1 MPNVLTISALALLLG
16 QVQPAPGGDPGAPS
30 SGARIPAMIAEAQEA
45 QLSMNQGMRRTVDIL
60 REARQGSDIVR
71 MSCVNEKL
79 TVIKGI
85 IRISEDA
92 FRGLTQASSRNDVD
106 QASYEHNKIMIS
118 RDRVNS
124 LTVQAVNCVGSSAT
138 ATGETQTQVDEARA
152 IQNRNVLAT
161 KPVFGDSRN
170 WQDAEVAQ
178 SEGEGAGSGEGG
190 EGEGEGEAGTGEVG
204 SNETG
209 GGLTEGGGVGE
220 PPTTGGGGG
229 DGGGGGGG
237 GGEPPRPPAS
247 ARN

>member
-1 MPNVLTISALALLLG
+1 MPNSLVLSAFGLVLAQTPG
-16 QVQPAPGGDPGAPS
+16 VVQPSPS
-30 SGARIPAMIAEAQEA
+30 AGARIPAMVAEAQEA

-92 FRGLTQASSRNDVD
+92 FRGLTQASSRNDED

-138 ATGETQTQVDEARA
+138 ATGETETQVDEARA

-161 KPVFGDSRN
+161 KPVFGDSRS
-170 WQDAEVAQ
+170 WQDTEVAQ
-178 SEGEGAGSGEGG
+178 TETEEPGSDDGEEGEGG
-190 EGEGEGEAGTGEVG
+190 EAGSAGVD
-204 SNETG
+204 STG
-209 GGLTEGGGVGE
+209 GGLNAGGNIGAA
-220 PPTTGGGGG
+220 PSTGSDGSGG
-229 DGGGGGGG
+229 DGSGGGST
-237 GGEPPRPPAS
+237 EPPRPPAS

>member
-1 MPNVLTISALALLLG
+1 MV
-16 QVQPAPGGDPGAPS
+16 
-30 SGARIPAMIAEAQEA
+30 AEAQEA

-92 FRGLTQASSRNDVD
+92 FRGLTQASSRNDED

-138 ATGETQTQVDEARA
+138 ATGETETQVDEARA

-161 KPVFGDSRN
+161 KPVFGDSRS
-170 WQDAEVAQ
+170 WQDTEVAQ
-178 SEGEGAGSGEGG
+178 TETEEPGSDDGEEGEGG
-190 EGEGEGEAGTGEVG
+190 EAGSAGVD
-204 SNETG
+204 STG
-209 GGLTEGGGVGE
+209 GGLNAGGNIGAA
-220 PPTTGGGGG
+220 PSTGSDGSGG
-229 DGGGGGGG
+229 DGSGGGST
-237 GGEPPRPPAS
+237 EPPRPPAS

>member
-1 MPNVLTISALALLLG
+1 MV
-16 QVQPAPGGDPGAPS
+16 
-30 SGARIPAMIAEAQEA
+30 AEAQEA

-92 FRGLTQASSRNDVD
+92 FRGLTQASSRNDED

-138 ATGETQTQVDEARA
+138 ATGETETQVDEARA
-152 IQNRNVLAT
+152 IQNRDVLAT
-161 KPVFGDSRN
+161 KPVFGDSRS
-170 WQDAEVAQ
+170 WQDTEVVQ
-178 SEGEGAGSGEGG
+178 TETEEPGSGDGEEGEGG
-190 EGEGEGEAGTGEVG
+190 EAGSAGVD
-204 SNETG
+204 STG
-209 GGLTEGGGVGE
+209 GGLSAGGNIGAA
-220 PPTTGGGGG
+220 PSTGG
-229 DGGGGGGG
+229 DGSGGGSSGGG
-237 GGEPPRPPAS
+237 STEPPRPPAS

>member
-1 MPNVLTISALALLLG
+1 
-16 QVQPAPGGDPGAPS
+16 
-30 SGARIPAMIAEAQEA
+30 MIAESQEA
-45 QLSMNQGMRRTVDIL
+45 QLSMNQGMRRTMDIL

-85 IRISEDA
+85 IRIAEDA
-92 FRGLTQASSRNDVD
+92 ARGLTQASSRNDVD

-138 ATGETQTQVDEARA
+138 ATGDTQTQVDEAQA
-152 IQNRNVLAT
+152 IKNRNVLAT

-170 WQDAEVAQ
+170 WQDAEVPQA
-178 SEGEGAGSGEGG
+178 GGDGTGSGEPGEEGVGESGG
-190 EGEGEGEAGTGEVG
+190 VGENA
-204 SNETG
+204 TG
-209 GGLTEGGGVGE
+209 GGLAEGGNVGA
-220 PPTTGGGGG
+220 PPSTGGGGG
-229 DGGGGGGG
+229 GDEPGGGGDT
-237 GGEPPRPPAS
+237 PRPPAS

>member
-1 MPNVLTISALALLLG
+1 MPNTMMFAVALMLG
-16 QVQPAPGGDPGAPS
+16 QAQGMQPAAPS
-30 SGARIPAMIAEAQEA
+30 AGARIPAMMAEAQEA

-85 IRISEDA
+85 IRIAEDA
-92 FRGLTQASSRNDVD
+92 FRGLTQAGSRNDED

-138 ATGETQTQVDEARA
+138 ATGETQTKVDEARA

-161 KPVFGDSRN
+161 RPLFGDSRN
-170 WQDAEVAQ
+170 WQDNEVAQ
-178 SEGEGAGSGEGG
+178 TEPDSSSAEGGGDGASDDTDGSGA
-190 EGEGEGEAGTGEVG
+190 AGV
-204 SNETG
+204 SSTG
-209 GGLTEGGGVGE
+209 GGLSAGGNVGA
-220 PPTTGGGGG
+220 PPSNAGGGG
-229 DGGGGGGG
+229 DVSGGGGGGST
-237 GGEPPRPPAS
+237 EPPRPPAS
-247 ARN
+247 ASN

>member
-1 MPNVLTISALALLLG
+1 MPALTPVLALLLLA
-16 QVQPAPGGDPGAPS
+16 APDGEGVGP
-30 SGARIPAMIAEAQEA
+30 RIQRMVVEAQEA

-92 FRGLTQASSRNDVD
+92 FRGLTQASERNDID
-106 QASYEHNKIMIS
+106 QAGYEHNKIVIS

-138 ATGETQTQVDEARA
+138 ATGDTKTKVEEANVLR
-152 IQNRNVLAT
+152 NTNVLAT
-161 KPVFGDSRN
+161 QGAWGDPRDWSN
-170 WQDAEVAQ
+170 NEQDQGSV
-178 SEGEGAGSGEGG
+178 EGEGGG
-190 EGEGEGEAGTGEVG
+190 DDGDSESGEAGTDV
-204 SNETG
+204 TG
-209 GGLTEGGGVGE
+209 GGVAETPGGGTVSV
-220 PPTTGGGGG
+220 PGGT
-229 DGGGGGGG
+229 
-237 GGEPPRPPAS
+237 EIKPPAS

>member
-1 MPNVLTISALALLLG
+1 MPNVMVLSALALVLA
-16 QVQPAPGGDPGAPS
+16 QTPGAVAPAAN
-30 SGARIPAMIAEAQEA
+30 SGARIPAMMAEAQEA

-92 FRGLTQASSRNDVD
+92 FRGLTQAASRNDED

-138 ATGETQTQVDEARA
+138 ATGETETNVDEARA

-161 KPVFGDSRN
+161 RPIFGDSRE
-170 WQDAEVAQ
+170 WQDNEVAQ
-178 SEGEGAGSGEGG
+178 ADTDSTSAADGESDGADSTDDSGA
-190 EGEGEGEAGTGEVG
+190 AGVN
-204 SNETG
+204 STG
-209 GGLTEGGGVGE
+209 GGLNEGGSIGTNPG
-220 PPTTGGGGG
+220 TGGGDTSGS
-229 DGGGGGGG
+229 GGGGTT
-237 GGEPPRPPAS
+237 EPPRPPAS
-247 ARN
+247 ASN

>member
-1 MPNVLTISALALLLG
+1 MVLSALALVFAQSPG
-16 QVQPAPGGDPGAPS
+16 GVAPAPSA
-30 SGARIPAMIAEAQEA
+30 GARIPAMMAEAQEA

-85 IRISEDA
+85 IRIAEDA
-92 FRGLTQASSRNDVD
+92 FRGLTQASSRNDED

-138 ATGETQTQVDEARA
+138 ATGETETNVDEARA

-161 KPVFGDSRN
+161 RPVFGDSRE
-170 WQDAEVAQ
+170 WQDNEVAQ
-178 SEGEGAGSGEGG
+178 ADTDSTSGDGEGNEDSVADDTGSAGVNS
-190 EGEGEGEAGTGEVG
+190 
-204 SNETG
+204 TG
-209 GGLTEGGGVGE
+209 GGLSEGGNIGTNPG
-220 PPTTGGGGG
+220 TGGGDSGGGTGGGGTT
-229 DGGGGGGG
+229 
-237 GGEPPRPPAS
+237 EPPRPPAS
-247 ARN
+247 ASN

>member
-1 MPNVLTISALALLLG
+1 MPNVMVFSALALVLG
-16 QVQPAPGGDPGAPS
+16 QTPDAAVPS
-30 SGARIPAMIAEAQEA
+30 PDSGVRIPAMMAEAQEA

-85 IRISEDA
+85 IRIAEDA
-92 FRGLTQASSRNDVD
+92 FRGLTQAASRNDED

-138 ATGETQTQVDEARA
+138 ATGETETNVDEARA

-161 KPVFGDSRN
+161 RPVFGDSRD
-170 WQDAEVAQ
+170 WQDNEVAQ
-178 SEGEGAGSGEGG
+178 SDSENTTTGDGEGSGDGSSDESGAAGVNS
-190 EGEGEGEAGTGEVG
+190 
-204 SNETG
+204 TG
-209 GGLTEGGGVGE
+209 GGLSAGGNIGTNPGTGGGSSSGS
-220 PPTTGGGGG
+220 GGGGG
-229 DGGGGGGG
+229 TT
-237 GGEPPRPPAS
+237 EPPRPPAS
-247 ARN
+247 ASN

>member
-1 MPNVLTISALALLLG
+1 MPNSLILSALALVLA
-16 QVQPAPGGDPGAPS
+16 QAPGISQPS
-30 SGARIPAMIAEAQEA
+30 PSAGARIPGMVAEAQEA

-92 FRGLTQASSRNDVD
+92 FRGLTQASSRNDED

-138 ATGETQTQVDEARA
+138 ATGETETQVDEARA

-161 KPVFGDSRN
+161 KPVFGDSRS
-170 WQDAEVAQ
+170 WQDSEVAQ
-178 SEGEGAGSGEGG
+178 SDTDSTGSGDGDGDGDGSDESGA
-190 EGEGEGEAGTGEVG
+190 AGV
-204 SNETG
+204 SSTG
-209 GGLTEGGGVGE
+209 GGLNSGGNIGAAPG
-220 PPTTGGGGG
+220 TGGGDSSGGNSSGG
-229 DGGGGGGG
+229 DA
-237 GGEPPRPPAS
+237 EPPRPPAS

>member
-1 MPNVLTISALALLLG
+1 MPNVMVLSALALVLAQTPG
-16 QVQPAPGGDPGAPS
+16 AGAPAPNA
-30 SGARIPAMIAEAQEA
+30 GARIPAMMAEAQEA

-85 IRISEDA
+85 IRIAEDA
-92 FRGLTQASSRNDVD
+92 FRGLTQAASRNDED

-138 ATGETQTQVDEARA
+138 ATGETETNVDEARA

-161 KPVFGDSRN
+161 RPVFGDSRE
-170 WQDAEVAQ
+170 WQDNEVAQ
-178 SEGEGAGSGEGG
+178 SDTDSTSASDGDGSDATDDSGA
-190 EGEGEGEAGTGEVG
+190 AGVN
-204 SNETG
+204 STG
-209 GGLTEGGGVGE
+209 GGLNEGGNIGTNPG
-220 PPTTGGGGG
+220 TGGGDNSGT
-229 DGGGGGGG
+229 GGGTT
-237 GGEPPRPPAS
+237 EPPRPPAS
-247 ARN
+247 ASN